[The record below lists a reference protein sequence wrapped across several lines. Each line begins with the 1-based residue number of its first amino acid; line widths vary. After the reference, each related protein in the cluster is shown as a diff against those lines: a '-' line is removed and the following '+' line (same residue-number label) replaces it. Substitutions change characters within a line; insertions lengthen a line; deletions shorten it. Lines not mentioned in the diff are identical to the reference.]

1 MKSKYTFMIIPNSTK
16 KSFQFAIP
24 KFLLLLIIFINL
36 FYISN
41 TTIHNYKLSKTNKR
55 ISAEYS
61 TLSNSLKQ
69 RAYYSAYLRNVLD
82 SQNIDLN
89 AIKQELINEKEIYT
103 ARLDEISNLEE
114 EFVYLIN
121 EFNYNNNFDIE
132 VASSRSL
139 IKGRESIYSEENLEQ
154 EDFIS
159 LIKLDIED
167 SNELIAEVEDKLDF
181 LECKPDLLP
190 VNGRITSN
198 FGWRTHPVTGRK
210 DFHDGIDIAQDYG
223 TPIKAAGA
231 GIVTFS
237 GRSGTYGNVIIISHG
252 YGYKTIYAH
261 NKKNFVKVG
270 EKVNKGEIIA
280 EIGLTGTT
288 TGSHLHFEVH
298 KDGELINPK
307 DILNLN

>member
-24 KFLLLLIIFINL
+24 KFLLILIIFINL

-41 TTIHNYKLSKTNKR
+41 TTIHNYQLNMINKR
-55 ISAEYS
+55 ISAEYD
-61 TLSNSLKQ
+61 TLSKNLNQ
-69 RAYYSAYLRNVLD
+69 RAYYSAYLKNVLD
-82 SQNIDLN
+82 NQNVDLKTL
-89 AIKQELINEKEIYT
+89 KQELIDEKEAYT
-103 ARLDEISNLEE
+103 ARLDEISDLEE

-132 VASSRSL
+132 VASSRAL
-139 IKGRESIYSEENLEQ
+139 IKGRESVYSKKDIDQ

-167 SNELIAEVEDKLDF
+167 NSELIKEVEEKLDF

-190 VNGRITSN
+190 VKGRISSN
-198 FGWRTHPVTGRK
+198 FGWRIHPVTGK
-210 DFHDGIDIAQDYG
+210 HDFHDGIDIAQDYG

-231 GIVTFS
+231 GVVTFS
-237 GRSGTYGNVIIISHG
+237 GTSGTYGNVIIISHG
-252 YGYKTIYAH
+252 YGYKTVYAH

-270 EKVNKGEIIA
+270 EKVNKGEVIA

-288 TGSHLHFEVH
+288 TGPHLHFEVH

-307 DILNLN
+307 DILNFD